1 VGTDDVA
8 STISP
13 GNPPFPRLQ
22 ATTGVVSPRSP
33 VVAYPSMSGPG
44 AAHLRGWHPDPFGA
58 HELRYFAL
66 NGRPTRLVRD
76 AGTWSHHVPLPAATP
91 PDFSNV
97 VRSATTRPTPRIVT
111 SVELPPPFEYQ
122 PEVGFLAE
130 SPWLPPV
137 DAETASSSRR
147 ALVRR
152 FIRYGSVSAI
162 STTVGLLVLGILVGG
177 FSFPAIWANVI
188 ATGIGTVPSF
198 ELNRRWVWAHNGQR
212 SIRRQAIPYAICSFA
227 GLVVST
233 FAVHIASD
241 ATRHSARFTH
251 TVAIELAVLGSYG
264 ALWLIQFALC
274 DRILFRSPAS
284 SFTPD
289 APEWAE
295 LSDHDG
301 SPLVTRPAW
310 QPIHA

>member
-1 VGTDDVA
+1 MAGQ
-8 STISP
+8 
-13 GNPPFPRLQ
+13 LQ
-22 ATTGVVSPRSP
+22 
-33 VVAYPSMSGPG
+33 
-44 AAHLRGWHPDPFGA
+44 GWHPDPFGA

-66 NGRPTRLVRD
+66 NGKPTRLVLD
-76 AGTWSHHVPLPAATP
+76 AGRWSHHVPSPASAP
-91 PDFSNV
+91 PSSVNV
-97 VRSATTRPTPRIVT
+97 VRSPTAPFTPRPVT
-111 SVELPPPFEYQ
+111 PVDLSSPFEYQ

-130 SPWLPPV
+130 SPWFPPV

-162 STTVGLLVLGILVGG
+162 STTVGLLVLGILVAG

-233 FAVHIASD
+233 IAVHIASN
-241 ATRHSARFTH
+241 ATRHSDRLTH
-251 TVAIELAVLGSYG
+251 TAVVELAVLGSYG
-264 ALWLIQFALC
+264 ALWLIQFVLC
-274 DRILFRSPAS
+274 DRILFRPSAS
-284 SFTPD
+284 SSSPDTPQ
-289 APEWAE
+289 WAE
-295 LSDHDG
+295 LSDHDQ
-301 SPLVTRPAW
+301 PHLVPRPVL
-310 QPIHA
+310 QPVHA